1 MRRLFKRKREDLK
14 MYFNIKE
21 KDFVIKENKNV
32 RNKINTSKN

>member
-21 KDFVIKENKNV
+21 KDFIIKENSNV
-32 RNKINTSKN
+32 RNKINNSKN